1 MKCPNCSI
9 ENPSGQTTCFSCHA
23 PMAVDL
29 EVLRD
34 QILDGATDIRAERL
48 VLIFQFVITGL
59 ALLNL
64 GLLLWNKLQEPG
76 IIADISDAPAI
87 PVRVSS
93 FSMPPPRPIKVP
105 QQLVKL
111 PLPDLSPPGPHSL
124 AHRHP
129 GQVRQ
134 ALLELRGGAGQTQVA
149 VNRGLNFL
157 ARQFRAREGN
167 LRGHVLG
174 TGANPGSNRTGLTS
188 LVVLAMLANGHTG
201 ADASTRRRG
210 SKSPYALH
218 VETAIQWLLAK
229 QLDSGQYGPPAAK
242 GPGGNLYVMTQHGIA
257 TLAIVEAYAMTGK
270 SELRQS
276 ARRALEFIVNNQ
288 LDSGAWFYLP
298 KSFYKP
304 DESKM
309 LGETTVSGWQVMAL
323 VQAKKAGLRVPAAPF
338 QRVADWLDRVS
349 ETATGLVGDDRRP
362 DSNDKIT
369 RTPVGP
375 TAVALMVRLAMGGSV
390 NQTKN
395 AKALRFL
402 IDDRF
407 LPVWEEDWTSHEKAG
422 DDLDLYYFYHGTYAL
437 TQVGGQ
443 AWARWYPLLEK
454 ALLGHMQHRGQGT
467 NWPHIGRFHEVGG
480 TVYSTALAVLAL
492 SAPYRYVE

>member
-9 ENPSGQTTCFSCHA
+9 ENPPGQTTCFSCHA

-34 QILDGATDIRAERL
+34 HILDGASDIRAERL
-48 VLIFQFVITGL
+48 ILILQFLITGL
-59 ALLNL
+59 ALLNV
-64 GLLLWNKLQEPG
+64 GLFLWNKIQEPG
-76 IIADISDAPAI
+76 VIADGSDAPALT
-87 PVRVSS
+87 VRVSS
-93 FSMPPPRPIKVP
+93 FEMPPPRPIKVP

-111 PLPDLSPPGPHSL
+111 PLPDLSPPGPQSL

-129 GQVRQ
+129 GQIRQ
-134 ALLELRGGAGQTQVA
+134 ALLELRGGAGQAQVA
-149 VNRGLNFL
+149 INRGLKYL

-167 LRGHVLG
+167 LRGYVLG
-174 TGANPGSNRTGLTS
+174 TGQNPNSNQTGLTS

-201 ADASTRRRG
+201 ADAPARRE
-210 SKSPYALH
+210 SKRPFALH
-218 VETAIQWLLAK
+218 VKTAIQWLMAK
-229 QLDSGQYGPPAAK
+229 QLGSGQYGPPAAE

-270 SELRQS
+270 SALRQS
-276 ARRALEFIVNNQ
+276 AQRAVEFIVDNQ

-298 KSFYKP
+298 KSYYQP
-304 DESKM
+304 EESKT

-338 QRVADWLDRVS
+338 QRIADWLERLT
-349 ETATGLVGDDRRP
+349 EPATGLVGDDQRP
-362 DSNDKIT
+362 DFNDELT
-369 RTPVGP
+369 RAPVGP
-375 TAVALMVRLAMGGSV
+375 TAVALMMRLAMGGNV
-390 NQTKN
+390 NQAEN
-395 AKALRFL
+395 SKALRFL
-402 IDDRF
+402 TDDRF
-407 LPVWEEDWTSHEKAG
+407 LPVWKENWTSYENTG

-443 AWARWYPLLEK
+443 AWARWYSHLEK
-454 ALLGHMQHRGQGT
+454 ALLGHMRHRGQGT
-467 NWPHIGRFHEVGG
+467 NWVHIGRFHEVGG

-492 SAPYRYVE
+492 SAPYRYIE